1 MAKVR
6 GGANAVGAL
15 AMIGM
20 TALSAGCQGLQTRN
34 GPIVQAPPACVDFT
48 VSIYFESQSAKLTRE
63 AGALMAAAARRA
75 RGCAVSGIEVVGLAD
90 APGDP
95 QANLQLSKNRAE
107 AVTRELARR
116 GLKSASVKG
125 AAAGDAGAQNP
136 QGQAKP
142 LRRRADVIFHVAPK
156 RAGA

>member
-6 GGANAVGAL
+6 GGASFVGAL

-20 TALSAGCQGLQTRN
+20 AALTGGCQGLHMRR
-34 GPIVQAPPACVDFT
+34 GPLVQAPPACADFT

-63 AGALMAAAARRA
+63 ADALMAAAARRA
-75 RGCAVSGIEVVGLAD
+75 RGCAVSGVDVVGLAD

-95 QANLQLSKNRAE
+95 QANLQLSRDRAE

-116 GLKSASVKG
+116 GLKSAPVKV

-142 LRRRADVIFHVAPK
+142 LRRRADVLFHLAP
-156 RAGA
+156 ASH